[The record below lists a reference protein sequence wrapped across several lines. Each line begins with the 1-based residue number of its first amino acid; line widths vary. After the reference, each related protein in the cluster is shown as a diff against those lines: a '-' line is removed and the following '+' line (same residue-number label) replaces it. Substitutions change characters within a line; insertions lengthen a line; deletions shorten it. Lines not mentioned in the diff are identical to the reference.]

1 MARFFPCPCWSN
13 SNNASRSVIELA
25 LLSMKKISLLAI
37 LTTFLGGVLS
47 ILAQSVTFV
56 DPVIEESARSA
67 LGVAADQN
75 VTEGFLRQ

>member
-1 MARFFPCPCWSN
+1 
-13 SNNASRSVIELA
+13 
-25 LLSMKKISLLAI
+25 MKKISLLAI
-37 LTTFLGGVLS
+37 LIPYLGGVLS

-56 DPVIEESARSA
+56 DPVIEESVRSA